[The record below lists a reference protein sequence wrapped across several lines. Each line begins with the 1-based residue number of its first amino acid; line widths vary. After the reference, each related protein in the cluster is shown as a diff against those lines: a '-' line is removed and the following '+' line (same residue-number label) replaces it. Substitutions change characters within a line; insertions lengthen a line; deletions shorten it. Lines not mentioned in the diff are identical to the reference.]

1 MIPLTKEEALSA
13 WDTLEVGGENDLPA
27 LRAPYKH
34 YHPLVD
40 AADMF
45 VREAQTTKRFYTGV
59 PQFDEQ
65 MRGWGPGHLAII
77 GGYSHSGK
85 TLLLLHMLRNNKS
98 AKVAYFSPDEPATL
112 ILTKLTSLTHS
123 IPAWE
128 LEARVASGDREAIQ
142 LLISTAVDE
151 FPNLI
156 VFDKTLT
163 RQVLLDGYKEACD
176 VWGSE
181 ADLTVIDYVDL
192 VQGVDVV
199 PAKFDIIKSF
209 VHDSDAPCVAIHQA
223 SRSSGAEGREMTIS
237 SGNYGGEQHAT
248 FMIGVW
254 RKKAA
259 IMAEL
264 AEQRTKLMR
273 TGSEAAADRIEELTH
288 DLAIHEFTLTA
299 NVVKNK
305 RPGGQLVD
313 AIDFELAASTGKL
326 FQMEQD
332 DMPRQYLAK
341 LKREN
346 KQIAPATDVKPA
358 WTEQEMDF

>member
-1 MIPLTKEEALSA
+1 MTITDTEAQDMWA
-13 WDTLEVGGENDLPA
+13 TLEVDTGINADLLTA
-27 LRAPYKH
+27 DLRPPYRH
-34 YHPLVD
+34 YKPFAD
-40 AADMF
+40 AADDF
-45 VREAQTTKRFYTGV
+45 VSEAQNTKRFYTGI
-59 PQFDEQ
+59 PEFDTQ

-85 TLLLLHMLRNNKS
+85 TLLMLHAMRNNRE
-98 AKVAYFSPDEPATL
+98 AKIAYFSPDEPATL
-112 ILTKLTSLTHS
+112 ILTKLTSLTHG

-128 LEARVASGDREAIQ
+128 LEARVASGDNEAIR
-142 LLISTAVDE
+142 LLRSTALDE

-163 RQVLLDGYKEACD
+163 RQVLIDGYKEACD

-181 ADLTVIDYVDL
+181 ADLNLIDYVDL
-192 VQGVDVV
+192 IQGVELP

-209 VHDSDAPCVAIHQA
+209 VHDTEAPCVAIHQA
-223 SRSSGAEGREMTIS
+223 SRSSGADGKEMTIS

-264 AEQRTKLMR
+264 AEQRVKFQR
-273 TGSEAAADRIEELTH
+273 SGSDAAAERIEELKH
-288 DLAIHEFTLTA
+288 DLQIHEYTLTA

-313 AIDFELAASTGKL
+313 AIDFELAASTGRL
-326 FQMEQD
+326 FQMEEG
-332 DMPRQYLAK
+332 DMPRQYLASLGK
-341 LKREN
+341 GRVESKP
-346 KQIAPATDVKPA
+346 KTAT
-358 WTEQEMDF
+358 WSEQEIEF